1 MTGFSFVNDEF
12 PATNIT
18 IKPIYHDYES
28 LLKIS
33 KETHSNKCKF
43 PDTTTENATWTS
55 EGFPENQHAVSH
67 DLIIFIDRF
76 YELFP
81 ELLKVK
87 LYLAGESY
95 AGKYIPSL
103 ATRIDQLNKHGNRS
117 FIIPLVKLLIYVRL
131 EYQLGMD

>member
-1 MTGFSFVNDEF
+1 MPGFSFVNDYTQENKSV
-12 PATNIT
+12 T
-18 IKPIYHDYES
+18 PIYHDYES
-28 LLKIS
+28 LLKLS
-33 KETHSNKCKF
+33 KEIHSNKCEF
-43 PDTTTENATWTS
+43 PDTTKENATWTS

-67 DLIIFIDRF
+67 DLIVFIDRF

-103 ATRIDQLNKHGNRS
+103 AAEIDKLNKHDNRT
-117 FIIPLVKLLIYVRL
+117 FVIPIVMIIYVRL
-131 EYQLGMD
+131 EYLLEMD